1 MRLDLKN
8 LIGLDGTTPTFAQT
22 FGITFD
28 QGVEWA
34 EQGLEMAR
42 QGQLGEARVIL
53 EGLVTLNPRSPGYW
67 YALGAIY
74 EEQELA
80 DDAIQAFTQVIQRDV
95 RNTEALLRLGVLQL
109 KRGDVA
115 GVETLRKVTKD
126 TRSENASL
134 VARAKSIL
142 SVSKAA

>member
-1 MRLDLKN
+1 MRIDLKN
-8 LIGLDGTTPTFAQT
+8 LIGLDGSTPTFAQT
-22 FGITFD
+22 YGITFD

-42 QGQLGEARVIL
+42 EGRLDEARVIL

-74 EEQELA
+74 EQQELA
-80 DDAIQAFTQVIQRDV
+80 DDAIQAFTQATQRDV
-95 RNTEALLRLGVLQL
+95 RNNEAWLRLGLLQL
-109 KRGDVA
+109 KRGDAA
-115 GVETLRKVTKD
+115 GVDALRKVAKD
-126 TRSENASL
+126 PRPESAEL

-142 SVSKAA
+142 ATSKAA

>member
-8 LIGLDGTTPTFAQT
+8 LIGLDGNGPTFAQT
-22 FGITFD
+22 YGITFD

-42 QGQLGEARVIL
+42 EGRLDEARVIL

-67 YALGAIY
+67 YALGAVY
-74 EEQELA
+74 EKQELV
-80 DDAIQAFTQVIQRDV
+80 DDAEQAFSQATARDP
-95 RNTEALLRLGVLQL
+95 RNLDAWMRLGLLKL
-109 KRGDVA
+109 KRGDGA
-115 GVETLRKVTKD
+115 GLEALRKVAND
-126 TRSENASL
+126 ARADNAEL

-142 SVSKAA
+142 ATSRAA

>member
-1 MRLDLKN
+1 MRIDLKN
-8 LIGLDGTTPTFAQT
+8 LIGLDGSTPTFAQT
-22 FGITFD
+22 YGITFD

-42 QGQLGEARVIL
+42 EGRLDEARVIL

-80 DDAIQAFTQVIQRDV
+80 DDAIQAFSQVIQRDV

-109 KRGDVA
+109 KRGDPA
-115 GVETLRKVTKD
+115 GVEALKKVTKD
-126 TRSENASL
+126 TRPENASL

>member
-28 QGVEWA
+28 QSVEWA

-42 QGQLGEARVIL
+42 QGQVAEARVIL

-67 YALGAIY
+67 YALGAVY
-74 EEQELA
+74 EQQGLV
-80 DDAIQAFTQVIQRDV
+80 DDAIQAFTQATKREP
-95 RNTEALLRLGVLQL
+95 RNVDAWMRLGLLQL
-109 KRGDVA
+109 KGGNGEGLEALKMVA
-115 GVETLRKVTKD
+115 KD
-126 TRSENASL
+126 TRAEHAEL
-134 VARAKSIL
+134 TARAKSIL
-142 SVSKAA
+142 ATSRAA